1 MTLSS
6 APLLKVIDAKIARHV
21 RHASSDERALAREAR
36 LVLTARASQE
46 LSGSNEALE
55 SGDSLAAG
63 RKKGRETYQEALR
76 LLQDPIVPVRAHGL
90 ILLSQLVAAGDGS
103 GPRPSAPSCGLTD
116 PALEPAILDIFIQAV
131 QNDES
136 FLYLNAVKGLASL
149 ANSGGRRMLRR
160 LVSTYVGDLRGAA
173 MQQTELD
180 MRLRVGEALLQVVQ
194 RQSQALAQ
202 YCTCPWASGGTHVSL
217 T

>member
-6 APLLKVIDAKIARHV
+6 SPLLKVINAKIVRHA
-21 RHASSDERALAREAR
+21 RHASSDVQALAREAR

-46 LSGSNEALE
+46 HAASSDAPHSNNPA
-55 SGDSLAAG
+55 AAG
-63 RKKGRETYQEALR
+63 RSKGRETYQEALR

-103 GPRPSAPSCGLTD
+103 SVKSSVPSCGFMD

-160 LVSTYVGDLRGAA
+160 LVSAYVGELRSAA

-180 MRLRVGEALLQVVQ
+180 MRLRIGEALLQVVQ

-202 YCTCPWASGGTHVSL
+202 YCTCALSSARPPDFL

>member
-1 MTLSS
+1 
-6 APLLKVIDAKIARHV
+6 
-21 RHASSDERALAREAR
+21 
-36 LVLTARASQE
+36 
-46 LSGSNEALE
+46 
-55 SGDSLAAG
+55 
-63 RKKGRETYQEALR
+63 
-76 LLQDPIVPVRAHGL
+76 
-90 ILLSQLVAAGDGS
+90 
-103 GPRPSAPSCGLTD
+103 
-116 PALEPAILDIFIQAV
+116 
-131 QNDES
+131 
-136 FLYLNAVKGLASL
+136 
-149 ANSGGRRMLRR
+149 MLRR